1 MHDKLYLKAWK
12 RLPERFRKQTNKDL
26 YYVLYGDFDEVE
38 QGFLDIKD
46 SRNIDNAI
54 GETLDR
60 MGANVGQFRQG
71 EDDDL
76 YRQLIKVR
84 IIANMSIG
92 DIPTINL
99 VMSTLVK
106 EIYLGLQ
113 EVWNFEELKN
123 EPAAIILKLSVLH
136 KNTPYFLIN
145 AIKAAGVRVLFN
157 TFAKHKIYYG
167 MYAQKLK
174 KHTIFPAKPQDK
186 NIDLNV
192 YFGGTVARKK
202 VIRKLR
208 VINIFIEE
216 NNKRYEVT
224 GPGGEILD
232 YER

>member
-1 MHDKLYLKAWK
+1 MNDKLYLKAWK

-38 QGFLDIKD
+38 QGFLDVKD

-54 GETLDR
+54 GKTLDR

-106 EIYLGLQ
+106 DIYLGLQ
-113 EVWNFEELKN
+113 EVWSNGIYDN
-123 EPAAIILKLSVLH
+123 EPAAIILGLTMDFSKF
-136 KNTPYFLIN
+136 PYEVVQ
-145 AIKAAGVRVLFN
+145 AIKAAGVRIVCEIRYTESLIYKDKTDTYKTKYWLVNEVPCGRVPQQAYKGKKFVDTVNLWN
-157 TFAKHKIYYG
+157 TSNIKHNR
-167 MYAQKLK
+167 Q
-174 KHTIFPAKPQDK
+174 
-186 NIDLNV
+186 
-192 YFGGTVARKK
+192 
-202 VIRKLR
+202 
-208 VINIFIEE
+208 
-216 NNKRYEVT
+216 
-224 GPGGEILD
+224 
-232 YER
+232 

>member
-1 MHDKLYLKAWK
+1 MNDKLYLKAWK

-38 QGFLDIKD
+38 QGFLDVKD

-76 YRQLIKVR
+76 YRQLIKIR

-92 DIPTINL
+92 DIPNINL

-113 EVWNFEELKN
+113 EVWSNGIYDN
-123 EPAAIILKLSVLH
+123 EPAAIILGLTKDFS
-136 KNTPYFLIN
+136 KFPYEVVQ
-145 AIKAAGVRVLFN
+145 AIKAAGVRIVCE
-157 TFAKHKIYYG
+157 
-167 MYAQKLK
+167 
-174 KHTIFPAKPQDK
+174 
-186 NIDLNV
+186 
-192 YFGGTVARKK
+192 
-202 VIRKLR
+202 IRYT
-208 VINIFIEE
+208 E
-216 NNKRYEVT
+216 
-224 GPGGEILD
+224 
-232 YER
+232 